1 MIKYDVWIRITAGQ
15 YAWLA
20 VAGQRVGVVP
30 FLVMILL
37 SAA

>member
-20 VAGQRVGVVP
+20 VAGQRAA
-30 FLVMILL
+30 L
-37 SAA
+37 SLFW